1 MSMFAKLP
9 VAALLM
15 LPATGVAFAQQP
27 DPAAKQGDYYSP
39 SKATGANST
48 PQDAKEAKQGD
59 YYPPGY
65 AFKISDQQYAA
76 IERCAKQSLDKYP
89 DTNIETAR
97 SRHFI
102 YEDCMVRAG
111 LQP

>member
-1 MSMFAKLP
+1 MLAKLP
-9 VAALLM
+9 LAALLM
-15 LPATGVAFAQQP
+15 LPAAGVAFAQQP

-39 SKATGANST
+39 SKATGANPT
-48 PQDAKEAKQGD
+48 PQDAKQAKQGD

-65 AFKISDQQYAA
+65 AFKIPDERYAA
-76 IERCAKQSLDKYP
+76 IESCAKQSLDKYP
-89 DTNIETAR
+89 DTNIDTAR

-102 YEDCMVRAG
+102 YEDCMTRAG

>member
-1 MSMFAKLP
+1 MSMYAKLSL
-9 VAALLM
+9 AALLM
-15 LPATGVAFAQQP
+15 LPAAVVAFAQQP

-39 SKATGANST
+39 SKATGANPT

-65 AFKISDQQYAA
+65 AFKIPDERYAA
-76 IERCAKQSLDKYP
+76 IEGCAKQSLDKYP
-89 DTNIETAR
+89 DTNVDTAR
-97 SRHFI
+97 SWHFI
-102 YEDCMVRAG
+102 YEDCMTRAG